1 MAYGINLDK
10 HLLIRFPLAMYY
22 FVIKDDVAPAEDIGR
37 GLELMLAS
45 GEFVQRF
52 DYYLGDLIEQLG
64 LESSPQ
70 SIRKIRIYLNKH
82 RYADASS
89 GGRICVQARM
99 KKYNA
104 INEKTRASSG
114 FLNATKINTK
124 PR

>member
-37 GLELMLAS
+37 GLELMLPS
-45 GEFVQRF
+45 
-52 DYYLGDLIEQLG
+52 GDLIEQLG

-70 SIRKIRIYLNKH
+70 SICKIRIYLNKH